1 VLFFHGHG
9 GNRAGVVAEATALYE
24 MGYSVVLT
32 DFRAHGASSGN
43 VCTIGYRESEDVYAV
58 YQWAQQFKQPTIL
71 YGISLGAAAITKA
84 LYDHSD
90 LQPTKVIL
98 DMPFASLKDATKG
111 RLRLMHLPE
120 EPMATLLVFWG
131 SIIRGFWAF
140 DLAPERYVQKIRCPV
155 LLQWGAQDTRVAVHE
170 TNRIFSNL
178 TFAENKTLVVY
189 QQSGHQSLLVHE
201 PKLWHTSITT
211 FLNQ

>member
-1 VLFFHGHG
+1 
-9 GNRAGVVAEATALYE
+9 
-24 MGYSVVLT
+24 
-32 DFRAHGASSGN
+32 
-43 VCTIGYRESEDVYAV
+43 
-58 YQWAQQFKQPTIL
+58 
-71 YGISLGAAAITKA
+71 
-84 LYDHSD
+84 
-90 LQPTKVIL
+90 
-98 DMPFASLKDATKG
+98 
-111 RLRLMHLPE
+111 MHLPE